1 VPEHAGALRFRERA
15 LLARAGEKRE
25 LNMAYLNFAEPAAAL
40 APITARHDPVPPKA
54 SLSALE
60 WSVVALAQRDSL
72 SSLRTPGRLAT
83 AFAVLFGGRTDNR
96 LADPRIEALRRV
108 SVHAWYH
115 GFAIPASEVE
125 GFYSVGFTP
134 DHLELVITS
143 IGRSRSQRRR
153 RA

>member
-1 VPEHAGALRFRERA
+1 
-15 LLARAGEKRE
+15 
-25 LNMAYLNFAEPAAAL
+25 
-40 APITARHDPVPPKA
+40 VPPKA

-83 AFAVLFGGRTDNR
+83 ALAVLFGGRTDNR